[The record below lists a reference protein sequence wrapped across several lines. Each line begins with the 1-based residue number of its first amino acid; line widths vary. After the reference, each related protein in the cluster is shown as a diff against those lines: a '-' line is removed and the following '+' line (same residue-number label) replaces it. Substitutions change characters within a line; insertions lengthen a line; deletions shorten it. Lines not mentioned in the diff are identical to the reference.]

1 MITEALQYHRAGL
14 KVIPVFK
21 KEDGSIR
28 FPAWKKWSEGA
39 EQSESDV
46 KNLFAVDCWGLAILC
61 TDGLEVI
68 DIDVKQDPT
77 KTIAND
83 YFNEVV
89 FSTGDSD
96 LLPLCTSIK
105 TKSNG
110 YHLIYRTDK
119 PEGNQKLTVKHGSPE
134 AVIETRGV
142 GGLIFAYPTPGYK
155 VLRGSYEAINKISD
169 EQRDGLITAA
179 KVLSA
184 FEPVQQTREVE
195 REYKPTSAVDLTPW
209 DDFNEKHDVRDII
222 ERHGWKELPRSE
234 NSKYHYYSKPDSK
247 SGDIHGVVVKGE
259 NIFFTF
265 TTATVFAEQKGYT
278 PYAVLTMLE
287 YSGDFSRC
295 AKELSSQGFGTKPE
309 VVRKEQEAEAVKVMT
324 KDTFDSFEGTK
335 FDYHA
340 EIKQVEATLVMHLNG
355 KTYDLAGQG
364 MIAGVLGA
372 KKSGKSLLT
381 AMVMASRLSGRQQM
395 VFEYKSKGKKVLY
408 FDTEQSEFF
417 YHRTQKLIYQMA
429 GYRDNSPSYFAYCLR
444 DGTPD
449 QRVQFIDK
457 KIRDA
462 GNVELIVIDGLKDL
476 CNDFNDI
483 TASAVTMQHLM
494 TWSAIT
500 GALIIPVL
508 HTTKTGGFAR
518 GHLGTELENKYDL
531 GFTVSKDEESHIFK
545 VKHRDSRFAPFPG
558 FEFERNA
565 DGFPFMDGEQSEPE
579 EIEPPEIYDAKVMP
593 VYDDNE
599 PIPF

>member
-1 MITEALQYHRAGL
+1 MITEALQYHKAGL

-39 EQSESDV
+39 EQSENDV

-278 PYAVLTMLE
+278 PYAVLAMLE

-309 VVRKEQEAEAVKVMT
+309 AVRKEQAKEVILKGDAFANLEAT
-324 KDTFDSFEGTK
+324 R
-335 FDYHA
+335 FDYNA
-340 EIKQVEATLVMHLNG
+340 NVKEEEATLTM
-355 KTYDLAGQG
+355 TYNNRTHKIGGQG
-364 MIAGVLGA
+364 MIGGILGP

-381 AMVMASRLSGRQQM
+381 AMVVAARLSGKRKL
-395 VFEYKSKGKKVLY
+395 VFDYVSQGKKVLY
-408 FDTEQSEFF
+408 FDTEQSAFF
-417 YHRTQKLIYQMA
+417 YHLTQKFIFNMA
-429 GYRDNSPSYFAYCLR
+429 GFRDNSPVYEAYHLR
-444 DGTPD
+444 RATVEE
-449 QRVQFIDK
+449 RVAFIDMV
-457 KIRDA
+457 IERNA
-462 GNVELIVIDGLKDL
+462 GNIELIIVDGLVDL
-476 CNDFNDI
+476 CKNFNDEN
-483 TASAVTMQHLM
+483 ASRDTVQTLM
-494 TWSAIT
+494 DWSDKSKAMILT
-500 GALIIPVL
+500 VL
-508 HTTKTGGFAR
+508 HTTKVGGYAQ
-518 GHLGTELENKYDL
+518 GHLGSTLEKKYDF
-531 GFTVSKDEESHIFK
+531 GWTVSKDDDTHTFR
-545 VKHRDSRFAPFPG
+545 VKHRDSRFAPFPS
-558 FEFERNA
+558 FEFERDQ

-579 EIEPPEIYDAKVMP
+579 EVGPPEIYDAKVMP
-593 VYDDNE
+593 AYDDNE